1 MRFVAKAVSDVEEF
15 VLYAYDGEECSFPF
29 LRVLVP
35 TIVVD
40 FFYKNTVGKWWDEAL
55 TEWILEELKKKLPE
69 MKLSKAVYYANSY
82 SIAMISLE
90 EKLGREVNLDLL
102 PLVDLTK

>member
-1 MRFVAKAVSDVEEF
+1 VEAMRFVAKAVSDAEEF

-40 FFYKNTVGKWWDEAL
+40 FFLQKYGRQMVG
-55 TEWILEELKKKLPE
+55 
-69 MKLSKAVYYANSY
+69 
-82 SIAMISLE
+82 
-90 EKLGREVNLDLL
+90 
-102 PLVDLTK
+102 

>member
-1 MRFVAKAVSDVEEF
+1 
-15 VLYAYDGEECSFPF
+15 
-29 LRVLVP
+29 
-35 TIVVD
+35 
-40 FFYKNTVGKWWDEAL
+40 L

-69 MKLSKAVYYANSY
+69 MKLSKAEYYANSY

-90 EKLGREVNLDLL
+90 EKLGRKVNLDLL

>member
-1 MRFVAKAVSDVEEF
+1 MRFVAKAVSDAEEF

-40 FFYKNTVGKWWDEAL
+40 FFLQKYGRQMVG
-55 TEWILEELKKKLPE
+55 
-69 MKLSKAVYYANSY
+69 
-82 SIAMISLE
+82 
-90 EKLGREVNLDLL
+90 
-102 PLVDLTK
+102 